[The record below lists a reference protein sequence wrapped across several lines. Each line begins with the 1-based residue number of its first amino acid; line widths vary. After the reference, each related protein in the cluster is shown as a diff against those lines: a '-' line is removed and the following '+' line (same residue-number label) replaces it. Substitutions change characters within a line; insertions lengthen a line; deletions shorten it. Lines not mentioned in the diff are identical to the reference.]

1 MAKQNV
7 RYISDTSSVNENTN
21 FIVGCGLSGIVMANK
36 IATEL
41 NEPVVIIDKKDHIG
55 GTCFD
60 YIDNETGIHVHKYG
74 PHIFRTNST
83 EVWNFLSKYT
93 TWNPFMHRVLGIIDG
108 IEVPIPFNLDSLH
121 RALPETLANKL
132 EGKLIAKFGFNTKV
146 PILELRKTNDEDLN
160 FLADYIYKKVFL
172 NYTLKQ
178 WGLSPEQLDP
188 SVTGSVPVF
197 IGRDSRYFQ
206 ERFQGIPRDGYT
218 VMFERM
224 LAHPNISVMLNTNF
238 EKLKKSI
245 KYKRLFYT
253 GAIEEYFD
261 YKFGKLPYRSLDIRI
276 ETFNVSHFQNAA
288 VVNYPENY
296 DFTRI
301 TENKWF
307 LNEKS
312 DKTVLTFEYPED
324 FENGKNERIYPILN
338 PTNQAI
344 YDRYFEEAKKLS
356 NVYFLGRLG
365 AYRYYDMN
373 RTIQGA
379 FETFNKIIGK

>member
-1 MAKQNV
+1 MTKASMNF
-7 RYISDTSSVNENTN
+7 ISDIHSINANTN
-21 FIVGCGLSGIVMANK
+21 VVVGCGLAGIVIANK

-41 NEPVVIIDKKDHIG
+41 NEPVVIIDRKDHIG
-55 GTCFD
+55 GTCYD
-60 YIDNETGIHVHKYG
+60 YIDTETGIHVHKYG

-83 EVWNFLSKYT
+83 EVWEYLSKYT
-93 TWNPFMHRVLGIIDG
+93 KWYPYMHRVLGVIDG
-108 IEVPIPFNLDSLH
+108 ITVPIPFNLDSLH
-121 RALPETLANKL
+121 KALPVTLANKL
-132 EGKLIAKFGFNTKV
+132 EEKLIAKFGFNTKV
-146 PILELRKTNDEDLN
+146 PILELRKTKDKDLE
-160 FLADYIYKKVFL
+160 FLADYIYEKVFL
-172 NYTLKQ
+172 KYTLKQ
-178 WGLSPEQLDP
+178 WGFKPEQLDP

-206 ERFQGIPRDGYT
+206 ERFQGIPFDGYT

-224 LAHPNISVMLNTNF
+224 LTHQNISVMLNTDF
-238 EKLKKSI
+238 QKLKNNLQ
-245 KYKRLFYT
+245 YKRLFYT

-261 YKFGKLPYRSLDIRI
+261 YKFGKLPYRSLDIKI
-276 ETFNVSHFQNAA
+276 ETFNVPHFQDAS

-301 TENKWF
+301 TENKQF

-312 DKTVLTFEYPED
+312 DKTVLTFEYPMD
-324 FENGKNERIYPILN
+324 FEEGKNERIYPILN

-344 YDRYFEEAKKLS
+344 YDSYLAEAQKLP

-373 RTIQGA
+373 RTIQGS
-379 FETFNKIIGK
+379 FETFNEIKGK